1 MNAVRKVVKAPAPE
15 VLFVCQ
21 KCEGGKELR
30 SELKSALK
38 ASGRKRDVRVV
49 GCGCLNV
56 CPKHAITVAHT
67 TSDRPTTFAIVDRT
81 AALAE
86 ILAP

>member
-1 MNAVRKVVKAPAPE
+1 MRKVVKAPATE

-21 KCEGGKELR
+21 KCDGGKDLR
-30 SELKSALK
+30 RALKRAVK

-56 CPKHAITVAHT
+56 CPKRSITVARMA
-67 TSDRPTTFAIVDRT
+67 SDRPTTFAIVDRA
-81 AALAE
+81 AALADV
-86 ILAP
+86 LAP